1 MSANGP
7 GNGPPRTPAAA
18 LASEISAELG
28 RQRLSDQ
35 ELGRRI
41 GVSKNT
47 AGRIMNGQSDIDAFR
62 LFKIA
67 EALGVWPEELIR
79 RARLA
84 MAGTPWDQHAPPPF
98 TPPQMP
104 DDWSQPPPGLR

>member
-7 GNGPPRTPAAA
+7 ASGPPRTPEAA
-18 LASEISAELG
+18 LASEVSAELG

-47 AGRIMNGQSDIDAFR
+47 AGRIMNGLSAINARR
-62 LFKIA
+62 LFRIA
-67 EALGVWPEELIR
+67 DALGLPPEELVR

-84 MAGTPWDQHAPPPF
+84 MAGTPWDSPGGFNPLRGGPPPH
-98 TPPQMP
+98 
-104 DDWSQPPPGLR
+104 